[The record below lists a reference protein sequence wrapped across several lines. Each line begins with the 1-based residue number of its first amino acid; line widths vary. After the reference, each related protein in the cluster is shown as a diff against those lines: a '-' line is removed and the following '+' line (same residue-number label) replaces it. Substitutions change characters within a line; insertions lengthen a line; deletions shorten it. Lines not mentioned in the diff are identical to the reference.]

1 MLLQVEGAV
10 LKSERI
16 VRNAIHSGTRSA
28 YAASGRRLG
37 CSGLFVDR
45 FALSQ
50 APRIIMYSD
59 VVSDE
64 LRLEPTPS
72 VEWQCRPVSVQH
84 LLQRDKRNGGCSRQA
99 VVAGQNVRD
108 DQYIREEISVMEL
121 ECKCFM
127 MHAFPEASLRSEF
140 WDPS

>member
-37 CSGLFVDR
+37 RSGLFVDR

-72 VEWQCRPVSVQH
+72 VEWQCRSVSVQD
-84 LLQRDKRNGGCSRQA
+84 LLQRCIEAQRRVLTAGSRRRTERARRPVYPRGNIGNGT
-99 VVAGQNVRD
+99 
-108 DQYIREEISVMEL
+108 
-121 ECKCFM
+121 
-127 MHAFPEASLRSEF
+127 
-140 WDPS
+140 